1 MSRARAAADRVPLDA
16 YQTPGDLALEIC
28 DVLRRTISEQ
38 PQEIIEP
45 SAGAGAFV
53 AAARAT
59 WPDAHIT
66 AVELADGRKAA
77 CVAAG
82 ANVFI
87 RQCWVETAVGLA
99 NYQAPEGKPRLVIG
113 NPPFREAERHI
124 AAALN
129 LLRDGDRLV
138 FLLRL
143 NFLGSLD
150 RVRFWRSNRP
160 AWVRTLVP
168 RPSFTGG
175 GTDGTEYAIFCWKKG
190 YRGRTQLLAPLV
202 WKPARSPRHA
212 AWETRSSR
220 PARSGAST

>member
-1 MSRARAAADRVPLDA
+1 VSRARAAGERILLDA
-16 YQTPGDLALEIC
+16 YQTPEPLALAIC
-28 DVLRRTISEQ
+28 GALRRAIGDPE
-38 PQEIIEP
+38 EIIEP

-53 AAARAT
+53 GAARAT

-66 AVELADGRKAA
+66 AVEVADGRKSA
-77 CVAAG
+77 CLAAG

-87 RQCWVETAVGLA
+87 RQCWVETAIGLA
-99 NYQAPEGKPRLVIG
+99 NYQTPEGKPRLVVG

-124 AAALN
+124 IAALD
-129 LLRDGDRLV
+129 LLREGDHLA

-150 RVRFWRSNRP
+150 RVRFWRRNP
-160 AWVRTLVP
+160 AMWVKTIAP

-175 GTDGTEYAIFCWKKG
+175 GTDGTEYAVFCWRKG

-202 WKPARSPRHA
+202 WKTVRAQRHA
-212 AWETRSSR
+212 AWETRTAC
-220 PARSGAST
+220 PARAGSAA